1 MRLATQ
7 QFSEMV
13 EIRNTLHSFNSAAS
27 IIETQQQAS
36 SSTESLL
43 IKSSENATSCSRS
56 TKTLSKYQKI
66 LNAKLR
72 LPFFSGVWELCAY
85 QQSISGWTFKLRT
98 YNLVDNRAPIMA
110 MARFGYVAG
119 MQQLFQTRQ
128 ASQLDVNEYGETL
141 LHVGNSS
148 LRCF

>member
-13 EIRNTLHSFNSAAS
+13 EIRNTLHSFNSTAS
-27 IIETQQQAS
+27 IVTIQQKTSTNTTTSSIAS
-36 SSTESLL
+36 SGKT
-43 IKSSENATSCSRS
+43 TSCSRS
-56 TKTLSKYQKI
+56 IKTLSKHQKI

-85 QQSISGWTFKLRT
+85 QRLVSGWTFTLRT
-98 YNLVDNRAPIMA
+98 YNVVDSNAPIMGLA
-110 MARFGYVAG
+110 CCGDLAG

-128 ASQLDVNEYGETL
+128 ASPFDIDKDGITL

-148 LRCF
+148 LICF